1 MDIVAALFVENMD
14 FRPVPGP
21 STRIDL
27 LGIMFSLPA
36 PAPPPVTLS
45 PHMIVLVRCP
55 PEDTGF
61 HALNAVFLDAEG
73 NEVVRSKQPV
83 QVEPGKFGYRLVKAD
98 LTWEA
103 YGTINAHLAI
113 DDGPATIVPLTL
125 LPPVSESPV
134 SE

>member
-36 PAPPPVTLS
+36 PGPLPVTLS

-55 PEDTGF
+55 KDDAGF
-61 HALNAVFLDAEG
+61 HALNAVFLNEKG
-73 NEVVRSKQPV
+73 EEVVRSKQPV
-83 QVEPGKFGYRLVKAD
+83 EVEPGKFGYRLVKPE
-98 LTWEA
+98 LTFEEL
-103 YGTINAHLAI
+103 GTIEAHLSI
-113 DDGPATIVPLTL
+113 DDGPETIVPLTL
-125 LPPVSESPV
+125 LPEVT
-134 SE
+134 